1 MHVSRLENDALSCSL
16 QIAQLSPQTNAIFMY
31 AYICLYTQVY
41 LDLQLIT
48 VVLVLPNIFVLA
60 KDKPYDW
67 KTGSVKAILYS
78 YPIKNCILSLSCTY
92 IYWSTF
98 VIWIPSYNKHSSLYP
113 SNSYFVTSC
122 KRSMALVWGLLVLFN
137 SKVCRQFRFGFW
149 RKVGPLSFSDPIIH
163 FHWSSVA

>member
-92 IYWSTF
+92 IY
-98 VIWIPSYNKHSSLYP
+98 
-113 SNSYFVTSC
+113 
-122 KRSMALVWGLLVLFN
+122 
-137 SKVCRQFRFGFW
+137 
-149 RKVGPLSFSDPIIH
+149 
-163 FHWSSVA
+163 